1 MDLNHILIAFIN
13 MYRDAFGR
21 THGQCRSQFMCLK
34 RLPIV
39 IGVMDDLETALSSF
53 DLGFPRF
60 PALPVA
66 APTFL
71 HCHDHWNYT
80 RYEAKLDSMAF
91 VDFFSSADG
100 MQRSKNQSQ
109 LFLYICLV
117 TVKCH
122 CRKNLHLHLGG
133 CHEIQTHQKQCRH
146 CYITEFLY
154 IPHIQPIKIAE
165 NKASPL
171 QFPLRSGN
179 LQYMDECTRR

>member
-1 MDLNHILIAFIN
+1 
-13 MYRDAFGR
+13 
-21 THGQCRSQFMCLK
+21 
-34 RLPIV
+34 
-39 IGVMDDLETALSSF
+39 
-53 DLGFPRF
+53 
-60 PALPVA
+60 
-66 APTFL
+66 
-71 HCHDHWNYT
+71 
-80 RYEAKLDSMAF
+80 MAF